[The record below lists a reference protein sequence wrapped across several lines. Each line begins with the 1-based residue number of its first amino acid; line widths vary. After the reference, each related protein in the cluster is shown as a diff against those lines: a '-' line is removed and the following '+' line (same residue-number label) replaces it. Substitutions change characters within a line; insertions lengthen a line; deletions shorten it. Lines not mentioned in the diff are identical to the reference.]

1 MSYNRG
7 KNYWKHLKRDFN
19 RTGHGRMYEVNSIED
34 KLSGWGFEMGAL
46 SASESMKEGE
56 GALSSQPPKAP
67 RAFSTNVSNDN
78 LPYNDKASLSPNG
91 NICEY
96 SGLLSVDNYMEE

>member
-1 MSYNRG
+1 MRRTN
-7 KNYWKHLKRDFN
+7 KLLKAL
-19 RTGHGRMYEVNSIED
+19 
-34 KLSGWGFEMGAL
+34 KGWEFDIGAL
-46 SASESMKEGE
+46 LASESMKEGE

-78 LPYNDKASLSPNG
+78 LPYNDKYSVSPNG

-96 SGLLSVDNYMEE
+96 SGLLSVENYMED

>member
-1 MSYNRG
+1 MRRTKKLY
-7 KNYWKHLKRDFN
+7 KALK
-19 RTGHGRMYEVNSIED
+19 
-34 KLSGWGFEMGAL
+34 GWEFDMGAL

-67 RAFSTNVSNDN
+67 RAFSTNVSNGN
-78 LPYNDKASLSPNG
+78 LPYNDEYSVSPNG

-96 SGLLSVDNYMEE
+96 SGLLSVENYMEE

>member
-1 MSYNRG
+1 MRRTNKLLRS
-7 KNYWKHLKRDFN
+7 LK
-19 RTGHGRMYEVNSIED
+19 
-34 KLSGWGFEMGAL
+34 GWGFDMGAL

-78 LPYNDKASLSPNG
+78 LPYNDEYSVSPNG

-96 SGLLSVDNYMEE
+96 SGLLSVDNYMED

>member
-1 MSYNRG
+1 MRRTNKLLRS
-7 KNYWKHLKRDFN
+7 LK
-19 RTGHGRMYEVNSIED
+19 
-34 KLSGWGFEMGAL
+34 GWGFNMRAL

-67 RAFSTNVSNDN
+67 RAFSTNVSNEN
-78 LPYNDKASLSPNG
+78 LPYNDEYSVSPNG

-96 SGLLSVDNYMEE
+96 SGLLSVENYMEE